1 MAAIRPLRVYAT
13 YLELPLALELGA
25 LLPCEVYRLE
35 IEASLGSPIRL
46 NFREPAGNSAPTESP
61 DGEAVLSST
70 ATSRCAATRLTRLNE
85 LGEFY
90 IVWIGVESDN
100 VDEFHICFRD
110 IPEAF
115 STGCQFWHRAGGDRL
130 HSNLSRFFRI

>member
-1 MAAIRPLRVYAT
+1 MLEVRLFSALRPPQDA
-13 YLELPLALELGA
+13 PQLA
-25 LLPCEVYRLE
+25 
-35 IEASLGSPIRL
+35 
-46 NFREPAGNSAPTESP
+46 SP
-61 DGEAVLSST
+61 DSMNSGSSI
-70 ATSRCAATRLTRLNE
+70 SFGSE
-85 LGEFY
+85 LKA
-90 IVWIGVESDN
+90 IT